1 MRLML
6 LALVFLVPVFH
17 ADIAMAQGNAEA
29 GKKLWESVDARC
41 RDCHGVKGEGG
52 YGPDLAGR
60 QLSLDQ
66 FKRAVRQPWGI
77 MPAFPENQ
85 HSEQELADF
94 FAYFTSLPRVAQPGP
109 WQTPLPT
116 GAPKGQELLIATYGC
131 GQCHGAVMGGPRANA
146 GAINADLEWF
156 RQMTFAHT
164 TVMPE
169 HRKLLGAAP
178 ARVRMGN
185 YSTTRVPEPAL
196 AEIFRYLKDDLKFRA
211 NLASR
216 LTAGASGG
224 SYNLVVQNN
233 GLVGKG
239 LAAED
244 ITVLLAL
251 TPGTKVATTTGAGYQ
266 GVRTDPEL
274 KSEVAVWQLPRL
286 GATETQN
293 YTIAVAS
300 GGGIARGVVRW
311 TKPVQGTGMPDQIN
325 VAMPAPTQTN

>member
-1 MRLML
+1 MRLVL
-6 LALVFLVPVFH
+6 FALVFLVPLFQ
-17 ADIAMAQGNAEA
+17 ADIASAQGNAEA
-29 GKKLWESVDARC
+29 GKKLWDSADARC
-41 RDCHGVKGEGG
+41 KDCHGANGEGG
-52 YGPDLAGR
+52 FGPDLAGR
-60 QLSLDQ
+60 QLSLAQ
-66 FKRAVRQPWGI
+66 FTRAVRQPWGV

-109 WQTPLPT
+109 WRTPLPA

-131 GQCHGAVMGGPRANA
+131 GQCHGALMGGPRADA
-146 GAINADLEWF
+146 GAINADFAWF
-156 RQMTFAHT
+156 RGMTFAHT

-169 HRKLLGAAP
+169 HRKLLSEAP

-185 YSTTRVPEPAL
+185 YSMTRVPETAL

-211 NLASR
+211 ALLSR
-216 LTAGASGG
+216 LTSGTSAGT
-224 SYNLVVQNN
+224 YNLLVRNE
-233 GLVGKG
+233 GLAGKG

-251 TPGTKVATTTGAGYQ
+251 TPGTKVTSTTGAGYQ
-266 GVRTDPEL
+266 GVRNDPDL